1 MKRDTIHLLVSFDQ
15 NYTGPFQVMV
25 KSLAASN
32 PSEDF
37 YIWLLHSAIPD
48 GTLRELEQYCA
59 ANRMLLTPVSVDR
72 ALFETAPVSKT
83 YPQEMYYR
91 LLAPLLLPDTLERV
105 LYLDPDILVI
115 NPVRPLWE
123 LSLGEH
129 TFAAASHSGVF
140 ALINDVN
147 RARLG
152 QEHDYFNTGVLLI
165 GLRKARSLIK
175 ADAIFQC
182 VREQAER
189 LLLPDQDVFNVLYG
203 DQTLQVDDA
212 VWNYDARYFSA
223 YLMRSDGQCTMDWV
237 KDSKEIIPDE
247 ATAPVVCRIFELCAA
262 GKGPNQIARILTREQ
277 TLNPTNQYYQ
287 ATGTACN
294 HLDTTRPY
302 SWCGK
307 TVANILE
314 NIVYLGHTLSMKH
327 TTLSY
332 KNKKQIKRPESE
344 QILVKNTHAP
354 LVSQELWEI
363 VQEVRRH
370 KRRPPK
376 HMEEPNLFS
385 GLVYCSDCG
394 QYLVLCRTEKMRED
408 QYYFRC
414 STYGK
419 RGKDA
424 CTPHQI
430 READL
435 KQIVLDDLR
444 RVTHFARMKE
454 RQFAEYINQKNTLE
468 LRREI
473 NRVQKELDA
482 MRRRDGEL
490 STLFKRLYE
499 DNVLGRVTNEQ
510 FRMLSV
516 DYNAE
521 QKELESAIPAKEEQ
535 LERLKASVANVDAFI
550 EKAKQY
556 TAIDELTPQLL
567 RLFIQRIEIGERSK
581 KHSRSAGQSVRI
593 VYRDIGALDTPM
605 REGDHAPR
613 MTKEITEKEAIIR
626 LLA

>member
-1 MKRDTIHLLVSFDQ
+1 MEMIERGEVETLI
-15 NYTGPFQVMV
+15 V
-25 KSLAASN
+25 K
-32 PSEDF
+32 D
-37 YIWLLHSAIPD
+37 
-48 GTLRELEQYCA
+48 
-59 ANRMLLTPVSVDR
+59 
-72 ALFETAPVSKT
+72 
-83 YPQEMYYR
+83 
-91 LLAPLLLPDTLERV
+91 
-105 LYLDPDILVI
+105 
-115 NPVRPLWE
+115 
-123 LSLGEH
+123 LS
-129 TFAAASHSGVF
+129 
-140 ALINDVN
+140 
-147 RARLG
+147 RLG
-152 QEHDYFNTGVLLI
+152 REYLQVGQLMEFYFPEKGVRFI
-165 GLRKARSLIK
+165 AVNDGVDSLVESSNDFNPIRNWANELHAK
-175 ADAIFQC
+175 DTSKK
-182 VREQAER
+182 VRDVKKVQAENGER
-189 LLLPDQDVFNVLYG
+189 LGAKPPYG
-203 DQTLQVDDA
+203 YKKKDA
-212 VWNYDARYFSA
+212 
-223 YLMRSDGQCTMDWV
+223 Q
-237 KDSKEIIPDE
+237 SKEIIPDE

-262 GKGPNQIARILTREQ
+262 GKGPNQIARILTRERI
-277 TLNPTNQYYQ
+277 LNPTNQYYQ
-287 ATGTACN
+287 ATGATCN

-302 SWCGK
+302 SWSGK

-332 KNKKQIKRPESE
+332 KNKKQIRRPESE
-344 QILVKNTHAP
+344 QILVKNTHTP

-376 HMEEPNLFS
+376 YMEEPNLFS

-430 READL
+430 RESDL

-490 STLFKRLYE
+490 SALFKRLYE

-510 FRMLSV
+510 FRMLST

-521 QKELESAIPAKEEQ
+521 QKELESDLPAKEEQ

-556 TAIDELTPQLL
+556 TAIEELTPQLL

-605 REGDHAPR
+605 RKGDHAPHIA
-613 MTKEITEKEAIIR
+613 KQITEKEEIMR

>member
-1 MKRDTIHLLVSFDQ
+1 MIERGEVETLI
-15 NYTGPFQVMV
+15 V
-25 KSLAASN
+25 K
-32 PSEDF
+32 D
-37 YIWLLHSAIPD
+37 
-48 GTLRELEQYCA
+48 
-59 ANRMLLTPVSVDR
+59 
-72 ALFETAPVSKT
+72 
-83 YPQEMYYR
+83 
-91 LLAPLLLPDTLERV
+91 
-105 LYLDPDILVI
+105 
-115 NPVRPLWE
+115 
-123 LSLGEH
+123 LS
-129 TFAAASHSGVF
+129 
-140 ALINDVN
+140 
-147 RARLG
+147 RLG
-152 QEHDYFNTGVLLI
+152 REYLQVGQLMEFYFPEKGVRFI
-165 GLRKARSLIK
+165 AVNDGVDSLVESSNDFNPIRNWANELHAK
-175 ADAIFQC
+175 DTSKK
-182 VREQAER
+182 VRDVKKVQAENGER
-189 LLLPDQDVFNVLYG
+189 LGAKPPYG
-203 DQTLQVDDA
+203 
-212 VWNYDARYFSA
+212 YKK
-223 YLMRSDGQCTMDWV
+223 
-237 KDSKEIIPDE
+237 KDEQSKEIIPDE
-247 ATAPVVCRIFELCAA
+247 ATASVVCRIFELCAA
-262 GKGPNQIARILTREQ
+262 GKGPNQIARILTMEQ
-277 TLNPTNQYYQ
+277 ILNPTNQYYQ

-302 SWCGK
+302 SWSGK

-332 KNKKQIKRPESE
+332 KNKKQLRRPESE

-394 QYLVLCRTEKMRED
+394 QCLVLCRTEKMRED

-454 RQFAEYINQKNTLE
+454 RQFAQYINQKN
-468 LRREI
+468 
-473 NRVQKELDA
+473 A
-482 MRRRDGEL
+482 
-490 STLFKRLYE
+490 LFKRLYE

-510 FRMLSV
+510 FRMLAT

-556 TAIDELTPQLL
+556 TTIDELTPQLL

-581 KHSRSAGQSVRI
+581 KHSRSASQSVRI

-605 REGDHAPR
+605 REGDSAPH
-613 MTKEITEKEAIIR
+613 MTKQIADKEEIIR

>member
-1 MKRDTIHLLVSFDQ
+1 MARTEDIKITALYERLSRDDEQVGESNSIQ
-15 NYTGPFQVMV
+15 NQKMYLEEYARQHGLRNIRHFWDDGYTGTNFNRPGFNALLSEIEAGHVATLIVKDLSRFGRNYLQVGYYTEV
-25 KSLAASN
+25 VFPKKGVR
-32 PSEDF
+32 F
-37 YIWLLHSAIPD
+37 IAI
-48 GTLRELEQYCA
+48 
-59 ANRMLLTPVSVDR
+59 NNSVDSAKPSDNDFTPFLNIMNEWYAKDTSKKVR
-72 ALFETAPVSKT
+72 A
-83 YPQEMYYR
+83 
-91 LLAPLLLPDTLERV
+91 
-105 LYLDPDILVI
+105 
-115 NPVRPLWE
+115 
-123 LSLGEH
+123 
-129 TFAAASHSGVF
+129 
-140 ALINDVN
+140 
-147 RARLG
+147 
-152 QEHDYFNTGVLLI
+152 
-165 GLRKARSLIK
+165 IK
-175 ADAIFQC
+175 
-182 VREQAER
+182 RMQAER
-189 LLLPDQDVFNVLYG
+189 GERSGSKPPYG
-203 DQTLQVDDA
+203 YKKKDA
-212 VWNYDARYFSA
+212 
-223 YLMRSDGQCTMDWV
+223 Q
-237 KDSKEIIPDE
+237 SKEIIPDE

-262 GKGPNQIARILTREQ
+262 GKGPNQIARILTGEQ
-277 TLNPTNQYYQ
+277 ILNPTNQYYQ

-332 KNKKQIKRPESE
+332 KNKKQIRRPESE

-385 GLVYCSDCG
+385 GLAYCSDCG

-430 READL
+430 REVDL

-490 STLFKRLYE
+490 SALFKRLYE

-510 FRMLSV
+510 FRMLSA
-516 DYNAE
+516 DYNGE

-550 EKAKQY
+550 EKAKQN
-556 TAIDELTPQLL
+556 TAIDVLTPQLL
-567 RLFIQRIEIGERSK
+567 RLFIQRIEIGERTK

>member
-1 MKRDTIHLLVSFDQ
+1 MEMIENGEVETLIVKDLSRLGREYL
-15 NYTGPFQVMV
+15 QVGQ
-25 KSLAASN
+25 L
-32 PSEDF
+32 
-37 YIWLLHSAIPD
+37 
-48 GTLRELEQYCA
+48 TELYFPEKGVRFIA
-59 ANRMLLTPVSVDR
+59 VNDSVDSLVESSNDFNPIRNWANELHAKDTSKKVR
-72 ALFETAPVSKT
+72 A
-83 YPQEMYYR
+83 
-91 LLAPLLLPDTLERV
+91 
-105 LYLDPDILVI
+105 
-115 NPVRPLWE
+115 
-123 LSLGEH
+123 
-129 TFAAASHSGVF
+129 
-140 ALINDVN
+140 
-147 RARLG
+147 
-152 QEHDYFNTGVLLI
+152 
-165 GLRKARSLIK
+165 IK
-175 ADAIFQC
+175 KM
-182 VREQAER
+182 QAER
-189 LLLPDQDVFNVLYG
+189 GERSGSKPPYG
-203 DQTLQVDDA
+203 YKKKD
-212 VWNYDARYFSA
+212 
-223 YLMRSDGQCTMDWV
+223 
-237 KDSKEIIPDE
+237 KDSKEIVPDE

-277 TLNPTNQYYQ
+277 ILNPTNQYYQ
-287 ATGTACN
+287 ATGAACN

-473 NRVQKELDA
+473 NRVQKELEA
-482 MRRRDGEL
+482 
-490 STLFKRLYE
+490 
-499 DNVLGRVTNEQ
+499 
-510 FRMLSV
+510 
-516 DYNAE
+516 
-521 QKELESAIPAKEEQ
+521 AIPAKEEQ

-567 RLFIQRIEIGERSK
+567 RLFIQRIEIGERTR
-581 KHSRSAGQSVRI
+581 KHSRSAGQSIRI

-605 REGDHAPR
+605 REGDHAPH
-613 MTKEITEKEAIIR
+613 MTKQITGKEEILR